1 MCFYLK
7 DKKPI
12 MGNLIVKDH
21 AFIEASYTLDTV
33 EQRLIFLAILEAR
46 KLGDNIESVLNKTLT
61 IHAQSYMQQFAVA
74 KHTAYE
80 ALKRGVNGLFEAEF
94 NYTQFV
100 EGSQKIEFVRS
111 RFVQKIS
118 YVDDLGLVKLVF
130 ANDVVPLIVGL
141 EKKFTKYEIEQIKG
155 LQSRYAIRL
164 YEFLIKWRSVGK
176 TNEISLDKLRNHFG
190 LLNDEYVRMHHFK
203 ARVLDLA
210 ISQIN
215 EHTDITAEY
224 EQHKQ
229 GRTITGFTFKFKQKA
244 KPKTVKVD
252 KAERDP
258 HTLDIFVPMTDNQR
272 FAFAKKISQL
282 HEASHLARGQANRSY
297 EAFSEQIAQDLL
309 NNDKQKEYLPFLDQL
324 GFKY

>member
-1 MCFYLK
+1 MQQC
-7 DKKPI
+7 P
-12 MGNLIVKDH
+12 
-21 AFIEASYTLDTV
+21 
-33 EQRLIFLAILEAR
+33 R

-61 IHAQSYMQQFAVA
+61 IHAQSYMQQFDVA

-118 YVDDLGLVKLVF
+118 YVNDLGLVRLVF

-176 TNEISLDKLRNHFG
+176 TNEISLDELRNHFG
-190 LLNDEYVRMHHFK
+190 LLSDEYVRMHHFK

-215 EHTDITAEY
+215 EHTDIIAEMSN
-224 EQHKQ
+224 
-229 GRTITGFTFKFKQKA
+229 TS
-244 KPKTVKVD
+244 KV
-252 KAERDP
+252 A
-258 HTLDIFVPMTDNQR
+258 L
-272 FAFAKKISQL
+272 L
-282 HEASHLARGQANRSY
+282 
-297 EAFSEQIAQDLL
+297 QDLPL
-309 NNDKQKEYLPFLDQL
+309 NLNKEPSP
-324 GFKY
+324 KR

>member
-1 MCFYLK
+1 
-7 DKKPI
+7 

-46 KLGDNIESVLNKTLT
+46 KLGDDIESVLNKTLT
-61 IHAQSYMQQFAVA
+61 IHAQSYMQQFDVA
-74 KHTAYE
+74 KNTAYE

-100 EGSQKIEFVRS
+100 ESSQKIEFVRS

-164 YEFLIKWRSVGK
+164 YEFLIKWRSVSK
-176 TNEISLDKLRNHFG
+176 TNEISLDELRKHFG
-190 LLNDEYVRMHHFK
+190 LLGDEYMRMHHFK

-215 EHTDITAEY
+215 EYTDITAEY

-244 KPKTVKVD
+244 KSKAVKAD
-252 KAERDP
+252 NTERDS
-258 HTLDIFVPMTDNQR
+258 HTLDMFVPMTDNQR

-282 HEASHLARGQANRSY
+282 HEASYLAQGQAGRSY
-297 EAFSEQIAQDLL
+297 DVFAEQIAEALL
-309 NNDKQKEYLPFLDQL
+309 DSEKQKVYLPFLSKL
-324 GFKY
+324 GFKF

>member
-1 MCFYLK
+1 
-7 DKKPI
+7 

-46 KLGDNIESVLNKTLT
+46 KLGDDIESVLNKTLT
-61 IHAQSYMQQFAVA
+61 IHAQSYMQQFDVA
-74 KHTAYE
+74 KNTAYE

-100 EGSQKIEFVRS
+100 ESSQKIEFVRS

-164 YEFLIKWRSVGK
+164 YELLIKWRSVGK
-176 TNEISLDKLRNHFG
+176 TNEISLDELRKHFG
-190 LLNDEYVRMHHFK
+190 LLGDEYMRMHHFK

-215 EHTDITAEY
+215 EYTDITAEY

-244 KPKTVKVD
+244 KSKAVKAD
-252 KAERDP
+252 NTERDS
-258 HTLDIFVPMTDNQR
+258 HTLDMFVPMTDNQR

-282 HEASHLARGQANRSY
+282 HEASHLARGQAGRTY
-297 EAFSEQIAQDLL
+297 EAFAEQIAQDLL
-309 NNDKQKEYLPFLDQL
+309 DIDKQKLYKTFLEKL
-324 GFKY
+324 GFKA